1 MQSSPP
7 PRNPSGPPPAG
18 ADTRTRAPGIP
29 SFETKLE
36 NEEEVVDA
44 LLVALSKNQ
53 LDDGI
58 WQELHD
64 AAVRHDRV
72 SELAFAYESVSQ
84 GRKLKTFLPPVQ
96 AELYFRAAAFFGEV
110 LGDEFGATTYLEKAL
125 TAWPAHAGAFERI
138 DAQLTRVDDNK
149 KLADLCIH
157 TAQHRTKAEQSM
169 LLKRA
174 AVLYERANLED
185 KAIETYQNLVKIDPS
200 DESLRNALEAR
211 YVKANRHRDV
221 ARMLEQALVSEPP
234 PEAEDAARIRGKLVE
249 VFANQLKEPERAMP
263 HVEALLEVDPTHP
276 DARRVATRLLE
287 SKGLAAR
294 AAAALAAGA
303 PTTEERARYLGIEL
317 ENTRGPRRRDV
328 LRRIGIL
335 KQDELKDPQ
344 GAFDAFEQA
353 LGIDPADD
361 DLRRRYVELGSHLK
375 GPLEVARTF
384 ARVSTVAKDAAV
396 RSRITA
402 EMGELLLRGGDA
414 KRARTTLAGVLSASA
429 ADPAAVLVAA
439 RALAG
444 VYEAEH
450 DPKNLVDVLS
460 RIGEISNDTAEKQRA
475 NERVA
480 QICSDDLHDVER
492 AITAWRRLVDS
503 PARERALAALEP
515 LYEARGD
522 WIDLSF
528 VLEQRAKDIMSRL
541 LNPPNDGDRGQ
552 ARELSFRAGEVLT
565 QKAKDQN
572 SAAEAWRQMIETYGP
587 ARDVYAQWMP
597 ILEAQ
602 RQWPELASALVRDA
616 ELAPVDERP
625 AILARLGLVYLTR
638 TRNQDAA
645 IQAFS
650 TALSVDPQEKTSR
663 ATLEKLLAAGE
674 HRLAAAAVLEPV
686 YRRDDDVTG
695 LLRVL
700 DIKSQLSPIV
710 QDRLAALEEA
720 ADTAISVSREKAL
733 DVVARGLAEAV
744 ESNEPIG
751 PWLGRFDLF
760 AGDTDRKKR
769 AAILGKGLGEHPI
782 TSNDLLVLA
791 KRVGEEHAASGDVGA
806 ALTALRRALAYE
818 PASTELLARV
828 DELLRESGNPEER
841 VSLYRAALERG
852 PEPARRKELLH
863 SIGSIERYELMNPDA
878 AIGAYKRALKDD
890 PTDQAAHSALTEL
903 YAETEA
909 WEDLCDVLEAHLPH
923 ASSPEEARRAR
934 AQLAE
939 VAGAHGQKE
948 RAALHAKALLADLDL
963 LAADLDLVERVA
975 TTIEDPDLV
984 RAVLERRVR
993 DAADPRQQVQ
1003 CLERLAV
1010 LDRSAG
1016 YMTRATER
1024 LRQAADV
1031 ARGMGDDPAAIGLLV
1046 ALREID
1052 PRDAQA
1058 TSQLVELYEKSGDYV
1073 RVPALTSVLLDL
1085 TSEDA
1090 ERVPLLRNLARTFA
1104 DRIGNL
1110 PGAFTA
1116 ARGAFSIAP
1125 FDREV
1130 LAELEALA
1138 IRTGSV
1144 DDFADAV
1151 SEAMIAITEAKGTE
1165 AHDAEGAGPESSRVA
1180 RSTPT
1185 DLTLAKARVLATT
1198 PATVADAALAYRTV
1212 LEKARSEDA
1221 VTLPGDDAH
1230 RTAADEGLDALLKAM
1245 PPSDERT
1252 ADLRW
1257 LLEYRVENAK
1267 TEERGRALTAWAT
1280 VEETELGDPARA
1292 LVLYKK
1298 VIDAEPDDFEA
1309 LAAVSRLSLAQG
1321 DVEGALTALI
1331 ARRAASEGDARNAL
1345 DVQIATILAG
1355 RPGRGREAIERIA
1368 GVLEAAP
1375 HDPQALEL
1383 AAKLLHD
1390 PEVTARAAEVLEKSL
1405 DAVDD
1410 PLMRVDILQRL
1421 IGHGEVLSPGT
1432 RGSEVRLGQY
1442 ERLLDLLAEVDKGGE
1457 AYEMVVRAAKEL
1469 PRHAVLWDRA
1479 ETIARQLSQPD
1490 PVAALYEEVLRQD
1503 LPKSEAIELG
1513 QRAVAFYE
1521 EWYEDGSRVVGILER
1536 LLEVEPDDTWAFDRL
1551 KLIFDAQE
1559 RWDDLFALYDRA
1571 AASADKERRL
1581 ELLEE
1586 AAQIAKDF
1594 ANHSKRAIGYLEQ
1607 LLELKPGNTR
1617 LSAALER
1624 LYERHGCHRE
1634 LITLLG
1640 NRIQQLPHEEAQ
1652 RERVRIAGLW
1662 LSELSDASSAII
1674 VIEDLIANMPA
1685 EGEGD
1690 PPPPARPMSGSIPP
1704 PPLPAIDVTDLL
1716 ERVLAV
1722 APKTAEVRESLPPPP
1737 EGRRDSYLPMAPKRG
1752 LVRQRAAALLK
1763 ERYAEP
1769 GREADLARVLEVELE
1784 AVKSVK
1790 ERIRRHQQIAAI
1802 YAQLGDDEHG
1812 MEHFVQ
1818 LVLLEPE
1825 VPAHRHEL
1833 AQLAARVGRFERLAE
1848 VLVSAADDGN
1858 DDTLKV
1864 ELLMHAGVVTAEKI
1878 GDISR
1883 AIELFFRILAVSPIS
1898 DEALLAACR
1907 HVEPLLEQA
1916 GRKTDRLDV
1925 LERLAI
1931 LEEEHEVRWRV
1942 LGEAAR
1948 LATELQEDDRAIWA
1962 WEGRLETAP
1971 DDPEALDGL
1980 VVLFEKAERWRP
1992 LIEALAKR
2000 GKLERATN
2008 ERDQQRAD
2016 RVRVATILSEKL
2028 EATEEAI
2035 ETWRDVEKTFGDS
2048 DEGTRALSALYR
2060 STRMWK
2066 ELAELLSH
2074 SAHSAGAAGRTQSVA
2089 EKAEILRELGD
2100 VQREQLDA
2108 IPEAIASYEAAL
2120 GHDPRSEG
2128 SRVGLRALLKR
2139 SEHRA
2144 DVVRVLLVAYNA
2156 ADDWRLVLDLTEHR
2170 LNTAKETEA
2179 QIAILMEAAKISET
2193 RASDPEAAF
2202 ALVRRALLLDP
2213 ADESKTTLEELFRL
2227 AELTRSFRSLADALR
2242 EGIENP
2248 VDPAGAARSAW
2259 ARSLR
2264 FRMGEVLETRLDELR
2279 SSLESYVHVAHEDP
2293 TDLDAAR
2300 AVIRVAGR
2308 TMRWDA
2314 AARVIVETTRARETL
2329 EPALVQ
2335 AVEDAAGASSG
2346 WDAATFAL
2354 ASLVQG
2360 GGELPPNLARD
2371 LEAAIA
2377 VWHRDRRGDPDAA
2390 EAAYARALAH
2400 DAANAGMLAELT
2412 KLQRRAKGR
2421 PLVDSLLR
2429 LSQATGGDLDLL
2441 TEAADAAISSVGDRA
2456 LSKSILDRLLRLAI
2470 ERWTNGLPADT
2481 TEMLAVDD
2489 SVSSGTPAAPET
2501 YVDRATTELVKI
2513 YEGDGDHDK
2522 VVALLVETSA
2532 LPWTR
2537 EKSRALR
2544 HEAARIAVEKLL
2556 PGAPDTQA
2564 DRATGI
2570 YLQLIDE
2577 DPQDADAVERLVKL
2591 YVAAGRKPELLALK
2605 RRLVGTALTLDAR
2618 LVLRLEVATL
2628 EDELGDVTTKARA
2641 VAALEENLG
2650 EAPRHDATV
2659 KMLSTLFARDG
2670 KHSELEALFAGQA
2683 ELAEKDGEAKL
2694 AADLHG
2700 RAAEVA
2706 ETRLGD
2712 VPSAIRHLRRL
2723 VDLEAR
2729 APALDALARLSTTA
2743 RDHEGAAG
2751 YLDRLREMAEG
2762 PARSTV
2768 TLRLADALVAAGKTP
2783 DAQERLENEVARDPE
2798 ADQVRMRLAEMYRA
2812 AQSWR
2817 SLAELL
2823 TEGAT
2828 HAPDKATRLGRL
2840 REAAEL
2846 HRSRTGEPERA
2857 IPLLEQA
2864 SDLSPDDNA
2873 VKLALA
2879 DALGA
2884 AGRFE
2889 EARTNLR
2896 TLVEAFGGRRPKE
2909 RAPVHYHLARLDLA
2923 VGDRARALVELDAA
2937 TRIDPANPEIL
2948 RTLAELARDDGQL
2961 DRAERSYR
2969 ALLTVLRRQD
2979 EITEDAPISRSEVM
2993 FELSKIAGRQ
3003 GEPDR
3008 AKEILES
3015 AFELSAESVVEA
3027 RRLEAALRG
3036 ADDHGNLVRALE
3048 ARITRSGTPADASSI
3063 YGELGRLYEEHLGRV
3078 EDAFE
3083 MRLRALDI
3091 DAGSDVIHEAAQRLA
3106 TTLGKMATYE
3116 QRVRALAEAAQDGS
3130 AGGGRRPGAPQL
3142 PGLAAHADTELAGS
3156 LFVRLARIAETERN
3170 DDREAAALYE
3180 RAVAVRERDRELY
3193 SALDR
3198 VYERLGDDAGQA
3210 RVLGMR
3216 VALDTEEGGASSD
3229 ALYRLAQL
3237 RFKSNDV
3244 EAACDAFEQAFD
3256 GDPDADR
3263 AEKLLESAASA
3274 HPTSERVVDL
3284 YERLARAPGRERTL
3298 VDALVKRWALPNS
3311 TTQPMREAVEIAE
3324 KLEDRDLSESLL
3336 RRYLEGGQEDK
3347 EGRVWALAKLAWISE
3362 ETGNVRE
3369 AVLLKREAAE
3379 LAEPDDARRFLYEV
3393 AGLASG
3399 PLGDLRLAGTI
3410 YEELHERDP
3419 VDRDAWEL
3427 LLDIYRRTNEFDKL
3441 VALIQEIVGYVED
3454 RAERSKLRL
3463 ERVKVSMEKLRLT
3476 DEDAA
3481 VELREIVDEDPA
3493 QVDGAILLGTILERS
3508 GREEDLVELLGKQL
3522 DAAKDRQDADAVG
3535 SLSRRLGQLLEPKDR
3550 AQAQTIYYAALDWD
3564 PRAKEILFALE
3575 VLHEQ
3580 AEETEQRADIM
3591 ERRLVMEQGEAA
3603 EKLALLL
3610 SEMRRG
3616 MGEAE
3621 AALRALEVGF
3631 KASPQSRDLR
3641 ERLESVYRE
3650 QLEYDKL
3657 ADLYVTD
3664 ARGRHDAHSKA
3675 TRLREAAKLY
3685 REELSDPEQGAKIL
3699 REAREL
3705 DPGNAE
3711 LLGELVDMLT
3721 ASGELKVAVDELTS
3735 SIQVLEAG
3743 DARTQLLGRRAV
3755 LRARLGEGEA
3765 AHADFEEAIELGLYD
3780 LRGPLAEHLGKL
3792 AMQAAGRGDSN
3803 AWRQYRLRI
3812 AQMRLAMGDVEDA
3825 RNVLTELL
3833 KTDSKDKA
3841 TLRAIAHV
3849 DELEERWDAASATY
3863 RRLVGLEDE
3872 HGIVSAALKLAET
3885 CEKAGRLADARGGLE
3900 RARMAAPDDVALRQ
3914 RLAWLYEQLGAV
3926 KELAELV
3933 LEEARAAGE
3942 VAPRFEG
3949 LMRAGQLFLEHAQDP
3964 AQTQDASVANAIA
3977 PLEEA
3982 HALRPTDLDCAALLS
3997 DAYVGAGR
4005 FEEAQDLLLRTIGTF
4020 KGRRARELSALYHR
4034 LARVAEFLGDRNV
4047 ELQHLTTA
4055 LDMDAQNGVVA
4066 SELAYLAMELQNLDV
4081 AQRALRAIT
4090 MLKLAAPLPK
4100 ALAYQ
4105 HLGEIAKQQ
4114 GDVKRAM
4121 MLLKR
4126 AIDDDPSLQS
4136 ARTLLDALQAET

>member
-1 MQSSPP
+1 MQTSPP
-7 PRNPSGPPPAG
+7 PRN
-18 ADTRTRAPGIP
+18 TRAGIP
-29 SFETKLE
+29 SFDSKLE
-36 NEEEVVDA
+36 NEEEVLDA
-44 LLVALSKNQ
+44 LLQALSKNQ
-53 LDDGI
+53 LDETL

-84 GRKLKTFLPPVQ
+84 GRKLKTLLPAVQ

-125 TAWPAHAGAFERI
+125 TAWPAHTGAFERI

-185 KAIETYQNLVKIDPS
+185 KAIETYQSLVKLDPA
-200 DESLRNALEAR
+200 DESLRNALEGR
-211 YVKANRHRDV
+211 YVKANRYRDV
-221 ARMLEQALVSEPP
+221 ARMLEQALASDPP
-234 PEAEDAARIRGKLVE
+234 PDAEDAGRIRAKLIE

-263 HVEALLEVDPTHP
+263 HVEALLEVDATHP

-294 AAAALAAGA
+294 AAAALAPGA

-335 KQDELKDPQ
+335 KQDELGDQQ
-344 GAFDAFEQA
+344 GAFEAFEQA
-353 LGIDPADD
+353 LAIDPADD
-361 DLRRRYVELGSHLK
+361 DLRHRYVELGSQLK

-384 ARVSTVAKDAAV
+384 ARVSTVAKDAAI

-414 KRARTTLAGVLSASA
+414 KRARTTLAGVISAPS
-429 ADPAAVLVAA
+429 ADPGAVLVAA

-450 DPKNLVDVLS
+450 DAKNLVEVLS
-460 RIGEISNDTAEKQRA
+460 RIGEMSGDAAEKQRA

-492 AITAWRRLVDS
+492 AIAAWRRLVDS
-503 PARERALAALEP
+503 SARERALAALEP
-515 LYEARGD
+515 LYEQRGD

-528 VLEQRAKDIMSRL
+528 VLEQRAKDLMARSPRSGGSA
-541 LNPPNDGDRGQ
+541 NGADRGQ
-552 ARELSFRAGEVLT
+552 ARQLSFRAAEVLT
-565 QKAKDQN
+565 QKAKDAT

-587 ARDVYAQWMP
+587 ARDVYAQWAP

-602 RQWPELASALVRDA
+602 RQWPELANALVQDA
-616 ELAPVDERP
+616 QLAPAEERG
-625 AILARLGLVYLTR
+625 AILARLGNVYLTR
-638 TRNQDAA
+638 TRDQDAA
-645 IQAFS
+645 IEAFKS
-650 TALSVDPQEKTSR
+650 ALANDPHEKTSR

-686 YRRDDDVTG
+686 YRHDDDVNG

-700 DIKSQLSPIV
+700 DIKAQLSPV
-710 QDRLAALEEA
+710 VHERLAALEEA
-720 ADTAISVSREKAL
+720 ADVAISVSREKAL
-733 DVVARGLAEAV
+733 EVVGRGLAEAV
-744 ESNEPIG
+744 ESKESLA

-760 AGDTDRKKR
+760 AGESDHKKR
-769 AAILGKGLGEHPI
+769 AAILGKGLGEHAI
-782 TSNDLLVLA
+782 TSDELFVLA
-791 KRVGEEHAASGDVGA
+791 RRVGDEHAASGDVGA
-806 ALTALRRALAYE
+806 ALAVLRRALAYA

-841 VSLYRAALERG
+841 VALYRAALERN

-863 SIGSIERYELMNPDA
+863 SIGTIERYELLNPDA
-878 AIGAYKRALKDD
+878 AIGAYKRALKDE
-890 PTDQAAHSALTEL
+890 PTDQAAHAALVEL
-903 YAETEA
+903 YGETEA
-909 WEDLCDVLEAHLPH
+909 WDDLCDVLEAHLPN

-939 VAGAHGQKE
+939 VAAGHGQKE
-948 RAALHAKALLADLDL
+948 RAALHAKALLGDVDLS
-963 LAADLDLVERVA
+963 AADLDLVERVA
-975 TTIEDPDLV
+975 TSIDDADLV
-984 RAVLERRVR
+984 RTVLERRVR

-1003 CLERLAV
+1003 CLERLAN

-1031 ARGMGDDPAAIGLLV
+1031 ARGMSDDAAAIALLA

-1058 TSQLVELYEKSGDYV
+1058 TTQLVELYEKNGEFA
-1073 RVPALTSVLLDL
+1073 RIPALTNVLLDL
-1085 TSEDA
+1085 TSEPS
-1090 ERVPLLRNLARTFA
+1090 ERIPLLRSLSRTLA
-1104 DRIGNL
+1104 DRIGDL
-1110 PGAFTA
+1110 PAAFAAARSAFTL
-1116 ARGAFSIAP
+1116 AP
-1125 FDREV
+1125 SNREV

-1138 IRTGSV
+1138 IRIGSARAV
-1144 DDFADAV
+1144 EEFADAV
-1151 SEAMIAITEAKGTE
+1151 GEAMVGMTQAPSQAAAD
-1165 AHDAEGAGPESSRVA
+1165 AHAG
-1180 RSTPT
+1180 TPT
-1185 DLTLAKARVLATT
+1185 DLTLAKARVLATN
-1198 PATVADAALAYRTV
+1198 PDTVPDAAAAYRMV
-1212 LEKARSEDA
+1212 LEKA
-1221 VTLPGDDAH
+1221 PDDAH
-1230 RTAADEGLDALLKAM
+1230 RSAAAEGLDALLATM
-1245 PPSDERT
+1245 PRGEERT
-1252 ADLRW
+1252 ADVRW
-1257 LLEYRVENAK
+1257 LHEWRVD
-1267 TEERGRALTAWAT
+1267 RAAPEDRARVLAAWAA

-1292 LVLYKK
+1292 LALYRR
-1298 VIDAEPDDFEA
+1298 VVQANPEDFEA
-1309 LAAVSRLSLAQG
+1309 LDAVSRLSLAQG
-1321 DVEGALTALI
+1321 DVEGALSALV
-1331 ARRAASEGDARNAL
+1331 ARRGAADGEARNAL
-1345 DVQIATILAG
+1345 DVQIASILAS
-1355 RPGRGREAIERIA
+1355 RPGRGREALDRVA
-1368 GVLEAAP
+1368 GVLESAP
-1375 HDPQALEL
+1375 HDAQALEL
-1383 AAKLLHD
+1383 AAKLLRD
-1390 PEVTARAAEVLEKSL
+1390 PEVTARAAEVLEKCL
-1405 DAVDD
+1405 DAVED
-1410 PLMRVDILQRL
+1410 PAMRVDILQRL
-1421 IGHGEVLSPGT
+1421 LGHGEPGAA
-1432 RGSEVRLGQY
+1432 VRLGQY
-1442 ERLLDLLAEVDKGGE
+1442 ARLLDILDELGKPID
-1457 AYEMVVRAAKEL
+1457 AYEVVVGAAKEL
-1469 PRHAVLWDRA
+1469 PQHATLWDRA
-1479 ETIARQLSQPD
+1479 ENIARQLSQPD
-1490 PVAALYEEVLRQD
+1490 PVAALYEEVLRGNLAKAD
-1503 LPKSEAIELG
+1503 AIELG

-1521 EWYEDGSRVVGILER
+1521 EWYEDGGRVVGILER
-1536 LLEVEPDDTWAFDRL
+1536 LLEIEPDDTWAFDRL

-1634 LITLLG
+1634 LIGLLG
-1640 NRIQQLPHEEAQ
+1640 TRLPQLSVDDAQ
-1652 RERVRIAGLW
+1652 RERARIAGLW
-1662 LSELSDASSAII
+1662 LNELGDASSAII
-1674 VIEDLIANMPA
+1674 VVEDILANQPA
-1685 EGEGD
+1685 EGESSTTPT
-1690 PPPPARPMSGSIPP
+1690 PPPVRGIGGSLPP
-1704 PPLPAIDVTDLL
+1704 PPLSPIDVTDLL

-1722 APKTAEVRESLPPPP
+1722 APKTAEVRESVLPPPD
-1737 EGRRDSYLPMAPKRG
+1737 GRRDSYLPTAPKRG

-1763 ERYAEP
+1763 ERYSVP
-1769 GREADLARVLEVELE
+1769 GREADLARALEVELE

-1802 YAQLGDDEHG
+1802 YAQLGDDEHA
-1812 MEHFVQ
+1812 MDHFVQ

-1825 VPAHRHEL
+1825 VAAHRTEL
-1833 AQLAARVGRFERLAE
+1833 ALLAARVGRFERLAD
-1848 VLVSAADDGN
+1848 VLVSAADDCN
-1858 DDTLKV
+1858 DAALKV

-1883 AIELFFRILAVSPIS
+1883 AIELFFRILAISPIS

-1907 HVEPLLEQA
+1907 HVEPLLEQS

-1931 LEEEHEVRWRV
+1931 LEEEPEVRWHV

-1971 DDPEALDGL
+1971 NDPEALDGL

-1992 LIEALAKR
+1992 LIEVLAKR
-2000 GKLERATN
+2000 GKLGTSAE
-2008 ERDQQRAD
+2008 QQRAD
-2016 RVRVATILSEKL
+2016 RVRVAGILSERL
-2028 EATEEAI
+2028 DATDEAI
-2035 ETWRDVEKTFGDS
+2035 ETWRDVEATFGES
-2048 DEGTRALSALYR
+2048 DDGTRALSALYR
-2060 STRMWK
+2060 STRKWV
-2066 ELAELLSH
+2066 ELADLLE
-2074 SAHSAGAAGRTQSVA
+2074 GAAKRTEGIG
-2089 EKAEILRELGD
+2089 EKAEVLRELGD
-2100 VQREQLDA
+2100 VQREQLEA

-2120 GHDPRSEG
+2120 VQDPRSEG

-2139 SEHRA
+2139 AEHRA
-2144 DVVRVLLVAYNA
+2144 DVVRVLLAAYYA

-2170 LNTAKETEA
+2170 LNTAKETPA
-2179 QIAILMEAAKISET
+2179 QIAILMEAATLSKS
-2193 RASDPEAAF
+2193 RAVDPDAAF

-2213 ADESKTTLEELFRL
+2213 SDPAPGGESTLTELFDL
-2227 AELTRSFRSLADALR
+2227 AELTRNYRSLADALR
-2242 EGIENP
+2242 EAIESP
-2248 VDPAGAARSAW
+2248 EAAKAPW
-2259 ARSLR
+2259 APSLR
-2264 FRMGEVLETRLDELR
+2264 FKMGDVLETRLDELR
-2279 SSLESYVHVAHEDP
+2279 AALDAYVQVAHDDP

-2314 AARVIVETTRARETL
+2314 AARVIVETTRGRETL
-2329 EPALVQ
+2329 EPTLVH
-2335 AVEDAAGASSG
+2335 AVEESAGASSG
-2346 WDAATFAL
+2346 WDAITFAL
-2354 ASLVQG
+2354 ASLVHDG
-2360 GGELPPNLARD
+2360 GGLPPNLARD
-2371 LEAAIA
+2371 IEAAIA

-2441 TEAADAAISSVGDRA
+2441 TEASEAAISSVGDRA

-2470 ERWTNGLPADT
+2470 ERWTNPSA
-2481 TEMLAVDD
+2481 EAPEA
-2489 SVSSGTPAAPET
+2489 VSSGTPAAPET

-2522 VVALLVETSA
+2522 VVALLVETSS
-2532 LPWTR
+2532 LPWPR

-2544 HEAARIAVEKLL
+2544 HEAARIAVEKQH
-2556 PGAPDTQA
+2556 AA

-2577 DPQDADAVERLVKL
+2577 DPQDADAVARLVKI
-2591 YVAAGRKPELLALK
+2591 YEGAGRSTELLELK
-2605 RRLVGTALTLDAR
+2605 RRLVGTAPTDDAR
-2618 LVLRLEVATL
+2618 LSLRLEVARL
-2628 EDELGDVTTKARA
+2628 EDDLGGAAKA
-2641 VAALEENLG
+2641 VASLQENLA
-2650 EAPRHDATV
+2650 ESSRHEATV
-2659 KMLSTLFARDG
+2659 KQLAALFARDG
-2670 KHSELEALFAGQA
+2670 KHGELETLFAEQA
-2683 ELAEKDGEAKL
+2683 ELAEVSGDNKL
-2694 AADLHG
+2694 AADLHA
-2700 RAAEVA
+2700 RAADVA
-2706 ETRLGD
+2706 EGKLGD
-2712 VPSAIRHLRRL
+2712 VPNAIKHLRR
-2723 VDLEAR
+2723 VVALEPR
-2729 APALDALARLSTTA
+2729 APSLDALARLSTTA

-2762 PARSTV
+2762 PMRSSV
-2768 TLRLADALVAAGKTP
+2768 TLRLADALVAAGKSA
-2783 DAQERLENEVARDPE
+2783 DAQSRLESEVAHDPE
-2798 ADQVRMRLAEMYRA
+2798 SDQVRMRLAEMYRA

-2817 SLAELL
+2817 LLAELL

-2846 HRSRTGEPERA
+2846 HRSRTGEPDRA

-2884 AGRFE
+2884 AGRFD
-2889 EARTNLR
+2889 EARANLR

-2937 TRIDPANPEIL
+2937 TRIDPANPESL

-2969 ALLTVLRRQD
+2969 ALLTVLRRQE
-2979 EITEDAPISRSEVM
+2979 EIAEDAPISRSEVM
-2993 FELSKIAGRQ
+2993 FELSTIAGRQ

-3015 AFELSAESVVEA
+3015 AFELSTESVVEA
-3027 RRLEAALRG
+3027 RRLEAALRAKG
-3036 ADDHGNLVRALE
+3036 DHGNLVRALE
-3048 ARITRSGTPADASSI
+3048 ARIKRSGTPADAANI
-3063 YGELGRLYEEHLGRV
+3063 YGELGRLYEDHLGRV
-3078 EDAFE
+3078 DDAFE

-3091 DAGSDVIHEAAQRLA
+3091 DPASDATHEAAHRLA
-3106 TTLGKMATYE
+3106 ITLGSVDVYE
-3116 QRVRALAEAAQDGS
+3116 TRVRALAEVAKDGTG
-3130 AGGGRRPGAPQL
+3130 GGGRRAGAAP
-3142 PGLAAHADTELAGS
+3142 DVNLAGS
-3156 LFVRLARIAETERN
+3156 LFVRLAKIAETERR
-3170 DDREAAALYE
+3170 DDREAAELYE
-3180 RAVAVRERDRELY
+3180 RAVAVRQTDRELLA
-3193 SALDR
+3193 ALDR

-3216 VALDTEEGGASSD
+3216 VALDAEEGGASSD

-3244 EAACDAFEQAFD
+3244 DAACDAFEQAFE

-3263 AEKLLESAASA
+3263 AEKLLEAAAAA
-3274 HPTSERVVDL
+3274 HPTSARVVDI
-3284 YERLARAPGRERTL
+3284 YERLARAPGRERVL
-3298 VDALVKRWALPNS
+3298 VDALVKRWTLLNAGAAGGS
-3311 TTQPMREAVEIAE
+3311 AATQPMREAVEIAE
-3324 KLEDRDLSESLL
+3324 KLEDRELEESLL

-3347 EGRVWALAKLAWISE
+3347 EGRVWALSKLAWISE
-3362 ETGNVRE
+3362 EGGNVRE

-3399 PLGDLRLAGTI
+3399 PLGDLRLAATI

-3427 LLDIYRRTNEFDKL
+3427 LLDVYRRTNDFDKL
-3441 VALIQEIVGYVED
+3441 VALIQEIVGYVDD

-3463 ERVKVSMEKLRLT
+3463 ERVRVSMDKLRLS

-3493 QVDGAILLGTILERS
+3493 QVDGAILLGSILERS

-3522 DAAKDRQDADAVG
+3522 DAAKDRQDADAVS
-3535 SLSRRLGQLLEPKDR
+3535 SLSRRLGQLLESSDR
-3550 AQAQTIYYAALDWD
+3550 EQASVIYYAALDWD
-3564 PRAKEILFALE
+3564 PRAKEILVALE
-3575 VLHEQ
+3575 ALHEQ
-3580 AEETEQRADIM
+3580 AGEAEQKAD
-3591 ERRLVMEQGEAA
+3591 VMEKRLAIEQGADA
-3603 EKLALLL
+3603 EKLALVLA
-3610 SEMRRG
+3610 EIRRAAG
-3616 MGEAE
+3616 DAE

-3641 ERLESVYRE
+3641 ERLEAVYRE

-3657 ADLYVTD
+3657 AELYVTD
-3664 ARGRHDAHSKA
+3664 ARGRHDGHSKA

-3699 REAREL
+3699 REAREANPS
-3705 DPGNAE
+3705 DPE

-3721 ASGELKVAVDELTS
+3721 ASGELKVAVEELS
-3735 SIQVLEAG
+3735 SSMEKLEEG
-3743 DARTQLLGRRAV
+3743 PARTQLLGRRAV
-3755 LRARLGEGEA
+3755 LRARLGENEA
-3765 AHADFEEAIELGLYD
+3765 AHADFEEAVALGLVD

-3792 AMQAAGRGDSN
+3792 AMQAAGRGD
-3803 AWRQYRLRI
+3803 AALWRQYRLRI
-3812 AQMRLAMGDVEDA
+3812 AHMRLEMGDIEDA

-3833 KTDSKDKA
+3833 KSDSKDKA

-3900 RARMAAPDDVALRQ
+3900 RARMAAPTDAPLRQ

-3933 LEEARAAGE
+3933 LEEAHAAGD

-3964 AQTQDASVANAIA
+3964 AQTQEVGVASAIA

-4005 FEEAQDLLLRTIGTF
+4005 FDEAQELLQRTIGTF

-4034 LARVAEFLGDRNV
+4034 LARVAEILGDKNA

-4066 SELAYLAMELQNLDV
+4066 SELASLAMEVQNLDV
-4081 AQRALRAIT
+4081 ASRALRAIT
-4090 MLKLAAPLPK
+4090 MLKQPAPLPK

-4105 HLGEIAKQQ
+4105 YLGEIARQQ

-4136 ARTLLDALQAET
+4136 ARVLLDALQAET

>member
-1 MQSSPP
+1 MQPSPP
-7 PRNPSGPPPAG
+7 SRNP
-18 ADTRTRAPGIP
+18 RAGIP
-29 SFETKLE
+29 SFDSKLE
-36 NEEEVVDA
+36 NEEEVLDA
-44 LLVALSKNQ
+44 LLLTLSKNQ
-53 LDDGI
+53 LDETI

-125 TAWPAHAGAFERI
+125 TAWPAHVGAFERI
-138 DAQLTRVDDNK
+138 DAQLTRSDDNR
-149 KLADLCIH
+149 KLADLCIQAA
-157 TAQHRTKAEQSM
+157 THRTKAEQST

-174 AVLYERANLED
+174 ALLYERASLED
-185 KAIETYQNLVKIDPS
+185 KAIETYQSLVKLEPG
-200 DESLRNALEAR
+200 DESLRDALEAR

-221 ARMLEQALVSEPP
+221 ARMLEQALAADPP
-234 PEAEDAARIRGKLVE
+234 PVADDAARIRAKLIE

-263 HVEALLEVDPTHP
+263 HVEALLDVDPTHP

-303 PTTEERARYLGIEL
+303 PTTEERARYLAIEL

-335 KQDELKDPQ
+335 KQDELGDHQ

-353 LGIDPADD
+353 LAIDPADD
-361 DLRRRYVELGSHLK
+361 DLRARYVQLGSHLK

-384 ARVSTVAKDAAV
+384 ARVSSVAKDAAI

-414 KRARTTLAGVLSASA
+414 KRARTTLAGVIAAPS

-444 VYEAEH
+444 VYEAER
-450 DPKNLVDVLS
+450 DAKNLVEVLS
-460 RIGEISNDTAEKQRA
+460 RVGETSPDVAEKQRA

-480 QICSDDLHDVER
+480 QICTEDLHDVDR
-492 AITAWRRLVDS
+492 AVAAWRRLVDS
-503 PARERALAALEP
+503 PARDRALAALEP
-515 LYEARGD
+515 LYEQRGD
-522 WIDLSF
+522 WMDLSF
-528 VLEQRAKDIMSRL
+528 VLEQRAKDLMSRS
-541 LNPPNDGDRGQ
+541 GSRSGADRAQ
-552 ARELSFRAGEVLT
+552 ARQLSFRAAEVLT
-565 QKAKDQN
+565 QKAKDAG

-602 RQWPELASALVRDA
+602 RQWPELANALVHDA
-616 ELAPVDERP
+616 QLAPVEERA

-638 TRNQDAA
+638 TRDADAA
-645 IQAFS
+645 IEAFKS
-650 TALSVDPQEKTSR
+650 ALANDPQEKTSR

-674 HRLAAAAVLEPV
+674 HRLAAASVLEPI
-686 YRRDDDVTG
+686 YRHDDEIAG

-700 DIKSQLSPIV
+700 DIRAQLSPVV

-720 ADTAISVSREKAL
+720 ADVAISVSRERAL
-733 DVVARGLAEAV
+733 EVVGRGLAESV
-744 ESNEPIG
+744 EHGEPLA

-760 AGDTDRKKR
+760 AGDTDHKRR
-769 AAILGKGLGEHPI
+769 AAVLGKALGEHPI
-782 TSNDLLVLA
+782 TSDELLALA

-818 PASTELLARV
+818 PASSELLARV

-852 PEPARRKELLH
+852 PDAARRKELLH
-863 SIGSIERYELMNPDA
+863 GIGSIERYELLNPDA

-890 PTDQAAHSALTEL
+890 PTDTAAHSALVEL

-909 WEDLCDVLEAHLPH
+909 WDDLCDVLESHLPH
-923 ASSPEEARRAR
+923 ASSPEDARRAR

-939 VAGAHGQKE
+939 VAGAHGQRE
-948 RAALHAKALLADLDL
+948 RAALHAKELLADPDL
-963 LAADLDLVERVA
+963 APADLDLVERVA
-975 TTIEDPDLV
+975 IAIEDIDLV
-984 RAVLERRVR
+984 RSVLERRVR
-993 DAADPRQQVQ
+993 DATDPRQQVQ
-1003 CLERLAV
+1003 CLERLAK
-1010 LDRSAG
+1010 LDRDAG

-1031 ARGMGDDPAAIGLLV
+1031 ARGMGDDTAAITLLV
-1046 ALREID
+1046 RLREID

-1058 TSQLVELYEKSGDYV
+1058 TAQLVELYEKNDDYV

-1085 TSEDA
+1085 TTEPG
-1090 ERVPLLRNLARTFA
+1090 ERVPLLRKLAHTLA
-1104 DRIGNL
+1104 DRIGDL
-1110 PGAFTA
+1110 PGAFAA
-1116 ARGAFSIAP
+1116 ARSAFVLAP
-1125 FDREV
+1125 LDREV
-1130 LAELEALA
+1130 LAELETLA
-1138 IRTGSV
+1138 VRAGAV
-1144 DDFADAV
+1144 EEFADAV
-1151 SEAMIAITEAKGTE
+1151 GEAMVTMTEAM
-1165 AHDAEGAGPESSRVA
+1165 AAAGPESTRA
-1180 RSTPT
+1180 AETRGTPT
-1185 DLTLAKARVLATT
+1185 DLTLAKARVLATHPDT
-1198 PATVADAALAYRTV
+1198 IADAAAAYRMV
-1212 LEKARSEDA
+1212 LEKA
-1221 VTLPGDDAH
+1221 PDDAH
-1230 RTAADEGLDALLKAM
+1230 RAAAAEGLEALLKAM
-1245 PPSDERT
+1245 PAGEART
-1252 ADLRW
+1252 ADVRW
-1257 LLEYRVENAK
+1257 LNEWRVDRA
-1267 TEERGRALTAWAT
+1267 TPEERGRALATWAA

-1292 LVLYKK
+1292 LALYKR
-1298 VIDAEPDDFEA
+1298 VVESNPEDFEA
-1309 LAAVSRLSLAQG
+1309 LDAVSRLSLAQG
-1321 DVEGALTALI
+1321 DVEGALSALV
-1331 ARRAASEGDARNAL
+1331 ARRATSEGEARNAL
-1345 DVQIATILAG
+1345 DVQIATILAA
-1355 RPGRGREAIERIA
+1355 RPGRGRDALERVA
-1368 GVLEAAP
+1368 GVLEASP
-1375 HDPQALEL
+1375 HDAQALEL
-1383 AAKLLHD
+1383 AAKLLRD
-1390 PEVTARAAEVLEKSL
+1390 PDVTTRAAEVLEKCL

-1410 PLMRVDILQRL
+1410 PMMRVDILQRL
-1421 IGHGEVLSPGT
+1421 LGHGEPGA
-1432 RGSEVRLGQY
+1432 ELRLGQY
-1442 ERLLDLLAEVDKGGE
+1442 ERLLDILTELGEHTEAFEV
-1457 AYEMVVRAAKEL
+1457 VLRAAKEL
-1469 PRHAVLWDRA
+1469 PRHASLWDRA
-1479 ETIARQLSQPD
+1479 ENIARQLTTPD
-1490 PVAALYEEVLRQD
+1490 PLAALYEDVLRHDLSQD
-1503 LPKSEAIELG
+1503 EAVELG

-1521 EWYEDGSRVVGILER
+1521 EWFEDGSRVVGILER
-1536 LLEVEPDDTWAFDRL
+1536 LLEIQPDDTWAFDRL

-1571 AASADKERRL
+1571 AASSDKERRL

-1634 LITLLG
+1634 LIGLLG
-1640 NRIQQLPHEEAQ
+1640 NRLPQLSTEDAQ
-1652 RERVRIAGLW
+1652 RERARIANLW
-1662 LSELSDASSAII
+1662 LDELGDASSAII
-1674 VIEDLIANMPA
+1674 VIEDILANQLADGATDP
-1685 EGEGD
+1685 
-1690 PPPPARPMSGSIPP
+1690 PPPPARAMSGSIPP

-1722 APKTAEVRESLPPPP
+1722 APKTAEVRESVLPPP

-1763 ERYAEP
+1763 ERYSEP

-1802 YAQLGDDEHG
+1802 YAQLGDDDHA
-1812 MEHFVQ
+1812 MDHFVH

-1825 VPAHRHEL
+1825 VAAHRTEL
-1833 AQLAARVGRFERLAE
+1833 AQLAARVGNFERLAD
-1848 VLVSAADDGN
+1848 VLVSAADDCN
-1858 DDTLKV
+1858 DDALKV

-1878 GDISR
+1878 GDVHR
-1883 AIELFFRILAVSPIS
+1883 AIELFFRVLAISPVS
-1898 DEALLAACR
+1898 DEALLLACR

-1931 LEEEHEVRWRV
+1931 LEEEQEVRWHV

-1971 DDPEALDGL
+1971 SDPEALDGL
-1980 VVLFEKAERWRP
+1980 VLLFEKAERWRP
-1992 LIEALAKR
+1992 LIDVLARR
-2000 GKLERATN
+2000 GKLDRPE
-2008 ERDQQRAD
+2008 DQQRAD
-2016 RVRVATILSEKL
+2016 RVRVATILSERL
-2028 EATEEAI
+2028 EATEEAV
-2035 ETWRDVEKTFGDS
+2035 ETWRDVEATFGDS

-2060 STRMWK
+2060 STRRWS
-2066 ELAELLSH
+2066 ELAELL
-2074 SAHSAGAAGRTQSVA
+2074 AGAAERTDGIG
-2089 EKAEILRELGD
+2089 EKAEVLRELGD

-2139 SEHRA
+2139 AEHRA
-2144 DVVRVLLVAYNA
+2144 DVVRVLLLAYNA

-2170 LNTAKETEA
+2170 LNAAKETSA

-2193 RASDPEAAF
+2193 RASDPDAAF

-2213 ADESKTTLEELFRL
+2213 GDASNTTLDELFRL
-2227 AELTRSFRSLADALR
+2227 AEATRSFRSLADALR
-2242 EGIENP
+2242 ECLDSLEGA
-2248 VDPAGAARSAW
+2248 PAPW
-2259 ARSLR
+2259 ARGLR
-2264 FRMGEVLETRLDELR
+2264 FRMGEVLEDRLDELR
-2279 SSLESYVHVAHEDP
+2279 AALDAYVHVAHDEP
-2293 TDLDAAR
+2293 SDLDAAR
-2300 AVIRVAGR
+2300 SVIRVAGR

-2314 AARVIVETTRARETL
+2314 AARVIVEATRARETL
-2329 EPALVQ
+2329 EPALLQ
-2335 AVEDAAGASSG
+2335 AVEESASASSG
-2346 WDAATFAL
+2346 WDAITFAL
-2354 ASLVQG
+2354 ASLVHDG
-2360 GGELPPNLARD
+2360 GRGDAAGLPPNLARD
-2371 LEAAIA
+2371 IEAAIA

-2400 DAANAGMLAELT
+2400 DTANAGMLAELT

-2421 PLVDSLLR
+2421 PLVESLLR

-2470 ERWTNGLPADT
+2470 ERWTDPAATPAD
-2481 TEMLAVDD
+2481 D
-2489 SVSSGTPAAPET
+2489 VSSGTPASPDT
-2501 YVDRATTELVKI
+2501 YVDRATSELVKI

-2532 LPWTR
+2532 LPWPR

-2544 HEAARIAVEKLL
+2544 HEAARIAVEKQH
-2556 PGAPDTQA
+2556 AA

-2577 DPQDADAVERLVKL
+2577 DPHDADAVERLVKL
-2591 YVAAGRKPELLALK
+2591 YVSGGRKSELLELK
-2605 RRLVGTALTLDAR
+2605 RRLVGTALDADSR
-2618 LVLRLEVATL
+2618 LALRLEVARL
-2628 EDELGDVTTKARA
+2628 EDDLGDVGKA
-2641 VAALEENLG
+2641 VAALEENLAESSRH
-2650 EAPRHDATV
+2650 EASV
-2659 KMLSTLFARDG
+2659 KQLSALFARDG
-2670 KHSELEALFAGQA
+2670 KHNELETLFASQA
-2683 ELAEKDGEAKL
+2683 DLAEADGEMKL
-2694 AADLHG
+2694 AADLHA
-2700 RAAEVA
+2700 RAADVA
-2706 ETRLGD
+2706 ETKLGD
-2712 VPSAIRHLRRL
+2712 VPSAIKHLRR
-2723 VDLEAR
+2723 VVELEPR
-2729 APALDALARLSTTA
+2729 LPALDALARLSTTA
-2743 RDHEGAAG
+2743 RDHQGAAD
-2751 YLDRLREMAEG
+2751 YLDRLRDMSEG
-2762 PARSTV
+2762 PARAQV
-2768 TLRLADALVAAGKTP
+2768 TLRLADALVAAGKRA
-2783 DAQERLENEVARDPE
+2783 DAQERLENEVGRDPE
-2798 ADQVRMRLAEMYRA
+2798 ADHVRMRLAEMYRA

-2817 SLAELL
+2817 ALAELL
-2823 TEGAT
+2823 TDGAT

-2879 DALGA
+2879 DALGG

-2889 EARTNLR
+2889 EARSLLR
-2896 TLVEAFGGRRPKE
+2896 TLVDAFGGRRPKE

-2969 ALLTVLRRQD
+2969 ALLTVLRRQE

-2993 FELSKIAGRQ
+2993 FELSKIASRQ

-3015 AFELSAESVVEA
+3015 AFELSTESVVEA
-3027 RRLEAALRG
+3027 RRLEGALRA
-3036 ADDHGNLVRALE
+3036 ADDHANLVRALE
-3048 ARITRSGTPADASSI
+3048 ARITRSGTPADAAEI
-3063 YGELGRLYEEHLGRV
+3063 YGELGRLYEDHLGRV

-3083 MRLRALDI
+3083 LRMRALETDP
-3091 DAGSDVIHEAAQRLA
+3091 GSDVIHDAAQRLA
-3106 TTLGKMATYE
+3106 AQIGKVSTYE
-3116 QRVRALAEAAQDGS
+3116 ERVRALAEDARRGS
-3130 AGGGRRPGAPQL
+3130 AGGGRRPGAVPD
-3142 PGLAAHADTELAGS
+3142 AELAGS

-3170 DDREAAALYE
+3170 DDREAAELYE
-3180 RAVAVRERDRELY
+3180 RAVAVRDRDRDLLA
-3193 SALDR
+3193 ALDR

-3216 VALDTEEGGASSD
+3216 VALDAEEGGASSD

-3237 RFKSNDV
+3237 RFRSNDV
-3244 EAACDAFEQAFD
+3244 DAACDAFEQAFA

-3263 AEKLLESAASA
+3263 AEALLKAAADA
-3274 HPTSERVVDL
+3274 HPTSERIVDI
-3284 YERLARAPGRERTL
+3284 YERLSRAPGRERTL
-3298 VDALVKRWALPNS
+3298 VDALVRRWSLANS
-3311 TTQPMREAVEIAE
+3311 STQSMREAVEIAAT
-3324 KLEDRDLSESLL
+3324 LEDRELEESLL
-3336 RRYLEGGQEDK
+3336 RRYLEGGQDDK

-3362 ETGNVRE
+3362 ESGNVRE
-3369 AVLLKREAAE
+3369 AAILKREAAE

-3399 PLGDLRLAGTI
+3399 PLSDLRLAATI

-3427 LLDIYRRTNEFDKL
+3427 LLDVYRRTSDFDKL
-3441 VALIQEIVGYVED
+3441 VALIAEIVGYVD
-3454 RAERSKLRL
+3454 DGAERSKLRL
-3463 ERVKVSMEKLRLT
+3463 ERVRVSMEKLRLS

-3481 VELREIVDEDPA
+3481 AELREIVDEDPA

-3508 GREEDLVELLGKQL
+3508 GRDEDLVELLGKQL
-3522 DAAKDRQDADAVG
+3522 DAAKDRQDADAVS
-3535 SLSRRLGQLLEPKDR
+3535 SLSRRLGQLLEGRDR
-3550 AQAQTIYYAALDWD
+3550 TQARDVYYAALDWD
-3564 PRAKEILFALE
+3564 PRAKEILVALE
-3575 VLHEQ
+3575 ALHE
-3580 AEETEQRADIM
+3580 AEGDAEQKADVM
-3591 ERRLVMEQGEAA
+3591 ERRLALEQGEAA
-3603 EKLALLL
+3603 EKLALALA
-3610 SEMRRG
+3610 ETRRV
-3616 MGEAE
+3616 MGDSE
-3621 AALRALEVGF
+3621 AALRTLEIGF

-3641 ERLESVYRE
+3641 ERLEAVYRE

-3657 ADLYVTD
+3657 AELYVTD
-3664 ARGRHDAHSKA
+3664 ARGRTDGPSKSA
-3675 TRLREAAKLY
+3675 RLREAAKLY
-3685 REELSDPEQGAKIL
+3685 REELSDPEQGARVL
-3699 REAREL
+3699 REAREA
-3705 DPGNAE
+3705 DPSNAE

-3721 ASGELKVAVDELTS
+3721 ASGELKVAVEELS
-3735 SIQVLEAG
+3735 ASIAALEEG
-3743 DARTQLLGRRAV
+3743 EARTLLLGRRAM
-3755 LRARLGEGEA
+3755 LRSRLGEGEG
-3765 AHADFEEAIELGLYD
+3765 AHADFEEAIANGLGD
-3780 LRGPLAEHLGKL
+3780 LRGALAEHLGKM
-3792 AMQAAGRGDSN
+3792 AMQAAGRGDAN
-3803 AWRQYRLRI
+3803 QWRQYRLRI
-3812 AQMRLAMGDVEDA
+3812 AQLRLEMGDVEDA

-3833 KTDSKDKA
+3833 KTDSKDRA

-3885 CEKAGRLADARGGLE
+3885 CEKAGRLGDARGGLE

-3933 LEEARAAGE
+3933 LEEARAAGD

-3964 AQTQDASVANAIA
+3964 AQTQEVGIANAIA

-4005 FEEAQDLLLRTIGTF
+4005 FEEAQELLQRTIGTF

-4034 LARVAEFLGDRNV
+4034 LARVAEILGDRNT

-4066 SELAYLAMELQNLDV
+4066 SELAYLAMELANYDV

-4090 MLKLAAPLPK
+4090 MLKVPAPLPK

-4136 ARTLLDALQAET
+4136 ARALLDALQAET